1 MYFVHYVYMELKG
14 RNPHLRVSNAIPWK
28 QEKNTVLNIVRHMP
42 FVLRIAAL
50 SLIII
55 AIARPRSSSKLDKV
69 QSEGIDIMLTM
80 DVSTSMLARDFTPD
94 RISAAKDIAIEFISQ
109 RPSDRMGIVVFAG
122 ESYTQCP
129 LTTDRATLINL
140 MKEVRTN
147 LLEDG
152 TAIGNGLATAV
163 ARLKDSDAKSRVV
176 ILLTDGVNN
185 SGEIAPETA
194 ADIAKTYGIR
204 VYAIGVGANGE
215 APYPV
220 MTPWGVDIQKVKVEI
235 DEQLLTNIANE
246 TGGRYFR
253 ATDNTKLAEIY
264 SEIGRTFVERL
275 CNQEAAVIIFANYQ
289 FLWLLLLIPLF
300 FVFQIVRMAIRKRRI
315 RKFGDEALVKELM
328 PSWSKAKS
336 WVRCVLYSL
345 AFFFFVIG
353 LSRPQI
359 GAKLKEHK
367 SQGAEI
373 MIALDVSN
381 SMLAKDYSPNRLERA
396 KLAISRI
403 TDKLSGDRIGL
414 IIFAG
419 SSFVQL
425 PITTDY
431 VSAKMFLNS
440 ISTES
445 IPVQGTAIGEAIET
459 AASSFS
465 SESDNSRAIIVIS
478 DGENHEDDAIAAAK
492 KAAENG
498 IKVYAIGVGS
508 TEGEPIPMKDGGLMK
523 DKDGKIV
530 VTKLDGGI

>member
-1 MYFVHYVYMELKG
+1 MYFEYPALLWLLVLPLLLIVHYVYMELKG

-28 QEKNTVLNIVRHMP
+28 QEKNTVLNIIRHIP

-55 AIARPRSSSKLDKV
+55 AIARPRSSTKLDKV

-140 MKEVRTN
+140 MKEVSTN

-163 ARLKDSDAKSRVV
+163 ARLKDSDAKSRVI

-264 SEIGRTFVERL
+264 SEIGKMEKTRTTIDSFPVYKEL
-275 CNQEAAVIIFANYQ
+275 FLGYAVASLIC
-289 FLWLLLLIPLF
+289 LMLELLLN
-300 FVFQIVRMAIRKRRI
+300 V
-315 RKFGDEALVKELM
+315 
-328 PSWSKAKS
+328 
-336 WVRCVLYSL
+336 
-345 AFFFFVIG
+345 FVI
-353 LSRPQI
+353 R
-359 GAKLKEHK
+359 
-367 SQGAEI
+367 
-373 MIALDVSN
+373 
-381 SMLAKDYSPNRLERA
+381 RL
-396 KLAISRI
+396 
-403 TDKLSGDRIGL
+403 
-414 IIFAG
+414 
-419 SSFVQL
+419 
-425 PITTDY
+425 P
-431 VSAKMFLNS
+431 
-440 ISTES
+440 
-445 IPVQGTAIGEAIET
+445 
-459 AASSFS
+459 
-465 SESDNSRAIIVIS
+465 
-478 DGENHEDDAIAAAK
+478 
-492 KAAENG
+492 
-498 IKVYAIGVGS
+498 
-508 TEGEPIPMKDGGLMK
+508 
-523 DKDGKIV
+523 
-530 VTKLDGGI
+530 